1 MNENNKTI
9 KKKLDEYR
17 IEKEKS
23 ALVQKLQ
30 EKQIKSLKEEYE
42 QYLFDTA
49 GNNESILENIKNKHY
64 ETLEQKNEELI
75 SINTELMGMKLEKE
89 RYFSEYNIIKKEYEK
104 LLTAFKVENNK
115 YITKYE
121 ESENNSM

>member
-9 KKKLDEYR
+9 KKKLDEFR